1 MRHRKKGKILDRKKA
16 ARKALLKGL
25 ASSLIIHGKI
35 KTTLVKAKETKS
47 LAEKIIGLAKKNDL
61 SSKRKLFSLFSEK
74 VSRKAIKDLGE
85 KYKDQKS
92 GFTRITK
99 IGFRKGDGA
108 ELAQI
113 EYI

>member
-16 ARKALLKGL
+16 PRKALLKGL
-25 ASSLIIHGKI
+25 ASSLIIHKKI
-35 KTTLVKAKETKS
+35 KTTLVKAKETRY
-47 LAEKIIGLAKKNDL
+47 LAEKIVSLVKKNDL
-61 SSKRKLFSLFSEK
+61 SSKRKLFSLFPKE
-74 VSRKAIKDLGE
+74 VSRNAIKDLGE
-85 KYKDQKS
+85 KYKDKKS

-108 ELAQI
+108 EMAQI